1 MTTLKI
7 DHAPRSVRILGTLSI
22 AALLALT
29 AACSGGGGGA
39 QSPTAPQSG
48 PVMELSTS
56 QGTFTVFT
64 NGHPFDPDAVGAAV
78 DRGYAKARR
87 QIGGT
92 ADALRF
98 DGYTLVVMPS
108 SWDLNGQH
116 VRDLREIRMRAGIER
131 VVSHELQHLF
141 AWELG
146 RHRDCRVLQDHPNG
160 YDLHCDRL

>member
-1 MTTLKI
+1 MAKLKLE
-7 DHAPRSVRILGTLSI
+7 HTFRSVRIFGTLWI
-22 AALLALT
+22 GALLVLT

-39 QSPTAPQSG
+39 QSPTAPTSG
-48 PVMELSTS
+48 PVMELVTS

-64 NGHPFDPDAVGAAV
+64 NGHPFDPDAVVAAV
-78 DRGYAKARR
+78 DRGYAKARE

-92 ADALRF
+92 AGALRF

-116 VRDLREIRMRAGIER
+116 VRDQREIRMRAGIER
-131 VVSHELQHLF
+131 VVAHELQHFF